1 MGWTRGRDV
10 RHDIIPVTLH
20 DHVARSKQL
29 TTTALAQASSDRSSP
44 APRAEPGSRLG
55 GSLLNGRSI
64 VVYRSTVDI
73 RDDILNVQP
82 TRGTRPR
89 MRRPRTRLRKPTTP
103 TRGTLF
109 PHGGHATPG
118 GAERR
123 ALRMSS
129 RTQHRPSTSN
139 RACLTRFDGVT
150 DVPFLVT
157 RLRPDVTRDRTPRTC
172 V

>member
-1 MGWTRGRDV
+1 M
-10 RHDIIPVTLH
+10 
-20 DHVARSKQL
+20 
-29 TTTALAQASSDRSSP
+29 
-44 APRAEPGSRLG
+44 
-55 GSLLNGRSI
+55 NGRSI

-82 TRGTRPR
+82 TRGTIPR
-89 MRRPRTRLRKPTTP
+89 MRKPRTRLRKPTTP

-118 GAERR
+118 GAELR
-123 ALRMSS
+123 ALRMSC

-150 DVPFLVT
+150 NVPLSLAYDMTSHAIVRRELVSDHD
-157 RLRPDVTRDRTPRTC
+157 RAPRGGPVYEVTGGDMNFEEGASPSRRSATPSGSVAPAGGWLGTKAFRR
-172 V
+172 